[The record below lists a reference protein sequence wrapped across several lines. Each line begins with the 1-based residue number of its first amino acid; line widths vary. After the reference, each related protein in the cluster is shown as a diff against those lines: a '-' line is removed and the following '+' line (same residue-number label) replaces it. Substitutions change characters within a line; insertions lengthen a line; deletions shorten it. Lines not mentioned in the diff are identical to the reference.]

1 MTSNNSQPSVANE
14 SGSRVV
20 INPSTVRSV
29 YPLLGSLVVPRP
41 IAWVSSR
48 SAEGIDNLAPH
59 SFFTIVSTAPP
70 IIIFSSMGEKDTVR
84 NIRATGEFVVCGSPA
99 ARLEQINV
107 TSVEFGPDVS
117 EFDVT
122 GVTREPSQTVAAARV
137 AESPYAL
144 ECRLVEIKSMGNGLV
159 VFGEVTCIAVDAS
172 VLVDGRA
179 AIDRLDPIAR
189 LGGSD
194 WSKIGEI
201 TTRRRLSVEEYRS
214 GT

>member
-1 MTSNNSQPSVANE
+1 MTSNSPLPSVDNE
-14 SGSRVV
+14 VGGRVV
-20 INPSTVRSV
+20 IDPSAVRSV

-48 SAEGIDNLAPH
+48 SADGIDNLAPH

-70 IIIFSSMGEKDTVR
+70 IIVFSSMGEKDTVR

-107 TSVEFGPDVS
+107 TSVEFGSDVS
-117 EFDVT
+117 EFDVA
-122 GVTREPSQTVAAARV
+122 GLTREASETVGAARV
-137 AESPYAL
+137 AQSPYAL
-144 ECRLVEIKSMGNGLV
+144 ECRLVEIKEVGNGLV
-159 VFGEVTCIAVDAS
+159 VFGEVMCIAVEAS
-172 VLVDGRA
+172 VLIDGRA
-179 AIDRLDPIAR
+179 DIERLDPIAR

-194 WSKIGEI
+194 WSRIGEI

>member
-1 MTSNNSQPSVANE
+1 MTLNSPHPSDVD
-14 SGSRVV
+14 GRVV
-20 INPSTVRSV
+20 IDPSAVRSV

-70 IIIFSSMGEKDTVR
+70 IIVFSSMGEKDTVR

-99 ARLEQINV
+99 AMLEQINV
-107 TSVEFGPDVS
+107 TSVEFGSDIS
-117 EFDVT
+117 EFDVA
-122 GVTREPSQTVAAARV
+122 GLTREASETVAAARV

-144 ECRLVEIKSMGNGLV
+144 ECRLVEIQEMGNGLV
-159 VFGEVTCIAVDAS
+159 VFGEVMCIAVDAS
-172 VLVDGRA
+172 VLVDRRA
-179 AIDRLDPIAR
+179 VIERLDPIAR

-194 WSKIGEI
+194 WSGIGQI
-201 TTRRRLSVEEYRS
+201 TTRRRPSVEEYRS

>member
-1 MTSNNSQPSVANE
+1 MTSNSPLPSVDNE
-14 SGSRVV
+14 VGGRVV
-20 INPSTVRSV
+20 IDPSAVRSV

-70 IIIFSSMGEKDTVR
+70 IIVFSSMGEKDTVR

-117 EFDVT
+117 EFDVA
-122 GVTREPSQTVAAARV
+122 GLTREASQTVAAARV
-137 AESPYAL
+137 GESPYAL
-144 ECRLVEIKSMGNGLV
+144 ECRLVEIKEVGNGLV
-159 VFGEVTCIAVDAS
+159 VFGEVTCIAVDVS

-194 WSKIGEI
+194 WSRIGEV

>member
-1 MTSNNSQPSVANE
+1 MTLNSPHPSDVD
-14 SGSRVV
+14 GRVV
-20 INPSTVRSV
+20 IDPSAVRSV

-70 IIIFSSMGEKDTVR
+70 IIVFSSVGEKDTVR

-99 ARLEQINV
+99 AMLEQINV
-107 TSVEFGPDVS
+107 TSVEFGSDIS
-117 EFDVT
+117 EFDVA
-122 GVTREPSQTVAAARV
+122 GLTREASETVAAARV

-144 ECRLVEIKSMGNGLV
+144 ECRLVEIEEMGNGLV
-159 VFGEVTCIAVDAS
+159 VFGEVMCIAVDAS
-172 VLVDGRA
+172 VLVDRRA
-179 AIDRLDPIAR
+179 VIERLDPIAR

-194 WSKIGEI
+194 WSGIGQI
-201 TTRRRLSVEEYRS
+201 TTRRRPSVEEYRS

>member
-1 MTSNNSQPSVANE
+1 MTLNSPQPSVATE

-20 INPSTVRSV
+20 IDPSAVRSV

-48 SAEGIDNLAPH
+48 SVEGIDNLAPH

-70 IIIFSSMGEKDTVR
+70 IIVFSSMGEKDTVR
-84 NIRATGEFVVCGSPA
+84 TIRETGAFVVCGSPA
-99 ARLEQINV
+99 EMLEQINV
-107 TSVEFGPDVS
+107 KSVEFGSDIS
-117 EFDVT
+117 EFDVA
-122 GVTREPSQTVAAARV
+122 GLTREASQTVAAARV

-144 ECRLVEIKSMGNGLV
+144 ECRLVEIQAMGNGLV
-159 VFGEVTCIAVDAS
+159 VFGEVMCIAVEAS

-194 WSKIGEI
+194 WSRIGEI

-214 GT
+214 GA

>member
-1 MTSNNSQPSVANE
+1 MTLNSPHPSDVD
-14 SGSRVV
+14 GRVV
-20 INPSTVRSV
+20 IDPSAVRSV

-48 SAEGIDNLAPH
+48 SADGIDNLAPH

-70 IIIFSSMGEKDTVR
+70 IIVFSSMGEKDTVR

-99 ARLEQINV
+99 AMLEQINV
-107 TSVEFGPDVS
+107 TSVEFGSDIS
-117 EFDVT
+117 EFDVA
-122 GVTREPSQTVAAARV
+122 GLTREASETVAAARV

-144 ECRLVEIKSMGNGLV
+144 ECRLVEIQEMGNGLV
-159 VFGEVTCIAVDAS
+159 VFGEVMCIAVDAS

-179 AIDRLDPIAR
+179 VIDRLDPIAR

-194 WSKIGEI
+194 WSRIGEI
-201 TTRRRLSVEEYRS
+201 TTRRRPSVEEYRA

>member
-1 MTSNNSQPSVANE
+1 MTLNSPHPSDVD
-14 SGSRVV
+14 GRVV
-20 INPSTVRSV
+20 IDPSAVRSV

-70 IIIFSSMGEKDTVR
+70 IIVFSSMGEKDTVR

-99 ARLEQINV
+99 AMLEQINV
-107 TSVEFGPDVS
+107 TSVEFGSDIS
-117 EFDVT
+117 EFDVA
-122 GVTREPSQTVAAARV
+122 GLTREASETVAAARV

-144 ECRLVEIKSMGNGLV
+144 ECRLVEIEEMGNGLV
-159 VFGEVTCIAVDAS
+159 VFGEVMCIAVDAS
-172 VLVDGRA
+172 VLVDRRA
-179 AIDRLDPIAR
+179 VIERLDPIAR

-194 WSKIGEI
+194 WSGIGQI
-201 TTRRRLSVEEYRS
+201 TTRRRPSVEEYRS

>member
-1 MTSNNSQPSVANE
+1 MTSNSLLPSVDNE
-14 SGSRVV
+14 VGGRVV
-20 INPSTVRSV
+20 IDPSAVRSV

-70 IIIFSSMGEKDTVR
+70 IIVFSSMGEKDTVR
-84 NIRATGEFVVCGSPA
+84 NIRETGEFVVCGSPA
-99 ARLEQINV
+99 EMLEQINV
-107 TSVEFGPDVS
+107 TSVEFGSDIS
-117 EFDVT
+117 EFDVA
-122 GVTREPSQTVAAARV
+122 GLTREASQTVAAARV

-144 ECRLVEIKSMGNGLV
+144 ECRLVEIHAMGNGLV
-159 VFGEVTCIAVDAS
+159 VFGEVMCIAVEAS

-194 WSKIGEI
+194 WSRIGEI

-214 GT
+214 GA

>member
-1 MTSNNSQPSVANE
+1 MTSNSPLPSVDNE
-14 SGSRVV
+14 VGGRVV
-20 INPSTVRSV
+20 IDPSAVRSV

-84 NIRATGEFVVCGSPA
+84 NIRVTGEFVVCGSPA
-99 ARLEQINV
+99 EMLEQINV
-107 TSVEFGPDVS
+107 TSVEFGSDVS
-117 EFDVT
+117 EFDVA
-122 GVTREPSQTVAAARV
+122 GLTREASRTVAAARV

-144 ECRLVEIKSMGNGLV
+144 ECRLVEIQAMGNGLV
-159 VFGEVTCIAVDAS
+159 VFGEVMCIAVLAS

-179 AIDRLDPIAR
+179 ASDRLDPIAR

-194 WSKIGEI
+194 WSRIGEV

>member
-1 MTSNNSQPSVANE
+1 MTLNSPHPSDVD
-14 SGSRVV
+14 GRVV
-20 INPSTVRSV
+20 IDPSAVRSV

-70 IIIFSSMGEKDTVR
+70 IIVFSSMGEKDTVR

-107 TSVEFGPDVS
+107 TSVEFGSDIS
-117 EFDVT
+117 EFDVA
-122 GVTREPSQTVAAARV
+122 GLTREASETVAVARV

-144 ECRLVEIKSMGNGLV
+144 ECRLVEIQEMGNGLV
-159 VFGEVTCIAVDAS
+159 VFGEVMCIAVDAS

-179 AIDRLDPIAR
+179 VIDRLDPIAR

-194 WSKIGEI
+194 WSRIGEI